1 MLLYYITDRRALGSD
16 EPTRRRRLL
25 EKIAEAARAGVE
37 YIQLREKDL
46 SIRDLESLGRDAVAA
61 VRAASDHSEAST
73 KWKIVN
79 RKSQILVNSRLDV
92 ALATGADGVHLPSND
107 MSPSDARSIFDHA
120 TRSSKLETRNAVV
133 ASSCHTLDEVR
144 LAESHGADFAVFGPV
159 FEKTGEGVRPGSG
172 LAALRAACHRG
183 APPDRKTESAYMGA
197 MPVLAL
203 GGVTLENA
211 RACLDAGAAG
221 IAAIRLFQEHDIL
234 AVVHTLR
241 ALTPDS

>member
-1 MLLYYITDRRALGSD
+1 MFLYYITDRRALGSD

-25 EKIAEAARAGVE
+25 EKISEAARAGVD

-46 SIRDLESLGRDAVAA
+46 SIRDLESLARDAVGTI
-61 VRAASDHSEAST
+61 RAHRNSKLETRNS
-73 KWKIVN
+73 KLLI
-79 RKSQILVNSRLDV
+79 NSRLDV
-92 ALATGADGVHLPSND
+92 ALATGADGVHLPMGD
-107 MSPSDARSIFDHA
+107 LSPSDARSIFDRA
-120 TRSSKLETRNAVV
+120 TRNSKLETRNAVI
-133 ASSCHTLDEVR
+133 ACSCHTLDEVR

-159 FEKTGEGVRPGSG
+159 FEKTGEGARPGWG

-183 APPDRKTESAYMGA
+183 APPDRKTESAYVGA

-211 RACLDAGAAG
+211 RTCLDAGAAG

-234 AVVHTLR
+234 PVVHTLR
-241 ALTPDS
+241 ALTPGS